1 MGEASLNMVLCMM
14 GAVAFMLYFYL
25 VEA

>member
-1 MGEASLNMVLCMM
+1 MGEASLNMVLYMM
-14 GAVAFMLYFYL
+14 GAVAFVLYFYL